1 VSGLA
6 RQQHQLAGGLT
17 DASAALEG
25 ATATARQA
33 VLDLATVKSQ
43 LPQAQAT
50 ATAARA
56 RLDGAQALA
65 ASAAREV
72 GTARAAV
79 GQAAAAAA
87 AARGRL
93 AARRSEADR
102 LARAAYE
109 SGPITEV
116 QTYLAASNPGDLADR
131 AELLRFAGRSTRRQL
146 LDLAGGAADVAVQ
159 ERLAADAVRALA
171 GRQAAA
177 AAATTEARRAAAAGD
192 AAVATVAAL
201 VATRAGAL
209 STAQAQEAQDH
220 NRLATLQGE
229 SDRVGVLLATAQ
241 AQQARQAAVAR
252 AAASASA
259 AAAAVASAS
268 AASAAS
274 AAAAAAAARRPGP
287 VVPVP
292 PPVPIGPPAPVAAG
306 TGLLWPTAGP
316 QTSGFGYRVDPVTGE
331 RSLHAGIDI
340 GAPIGQSIV
349 AAEAG
354 TVVFAGE
361 ETGYGNYTCIDHGGG
376 FATCYAHQSAI
387 LVTVGQPV
395 ARGEVIGRVGS
406 TGYSTGP
413 HLHFETRVNGTP
425 VDPDGYSYAG
435 R

>member
-1 VSGLA
+1 VTGLA

-33 VLDLATVKSQ
+33 VLDLATVRSQ
-43 LPQAQAT
+43 LPQAQA
-50 ATAARA
+50 AAVAARA

-72 GTARAAV
+72 GTARTAV

-159 ERLAADAVRALA
+159 ERLAADAARALA

-177 AAATTEARRAAAAGD
+177 AAATTGARRAAAATD
-192 AAVATVAAL
+192 AAVASVAAL

-220 NRLATLQGE
+220 SRLATLQGE

-241 AQQARQAAVAR
+241 AQQARQARQAAVAR

-259 AAAAVASAS
+259 AAAIAS
-268 AASAAS
+268 AS
-274 AAAAAAAARRPGP
+274 AAAAASAARRPGP

>member
-1 VSGLA
+1 VTGLA

-33 VLDLATVKSQ
+33 VLDLATVRSQ
-43 LPQAQAT
+43 LPQAQA
-50 ATAARA
+50 AAVAARA

-159 ERLAADAVRALA
+159 ERLAADAARALA

-177 AAATTEARRAAAAGD
+177 AAATTGARRAAAAAD

-220 NRLATLQGE
+220 SRLATLQGE
-229 SDRVGVLLATAQ
+229 SDRIGVLLATAQ

-259 AAAAVASAS
+259 AAAAASAS
-268 AASAAS
+268 SSA

-287 VVPVP
+287 AVPVP
-292 PPVPIGPPAPVAAG
+292 PPVPIGPPAPAPVAAG

>member
-1 VSGLA
+1 MTGLA

-33 VLDLATVKSQ
+33 VLDLATVRSQ
-43 LPQAQAT
+43 LPQAQA
-50 ATAARA
+50 AAVAARA

-72 GTARAAV
+72 GTARTAV

-159 ERLAADAVRALA
+159 ERLAADAARALA

-177 AAATTEARRAAAAGD
+177 AAATTGARRAAAATD
-192 AAVATVAAL
+192 AAVASVAAL

-220 NRLATLQGE
+220 SRLATLQGE

-241 AQQARQAAVAR
+241 AQQARQARQAAVAR

-259 AAAAVASAS
+259 AAAIAS
-268 AASAAS
+268 AS
-274 AAAAAAAARRPGP
+274 AAAAASAARRPGP